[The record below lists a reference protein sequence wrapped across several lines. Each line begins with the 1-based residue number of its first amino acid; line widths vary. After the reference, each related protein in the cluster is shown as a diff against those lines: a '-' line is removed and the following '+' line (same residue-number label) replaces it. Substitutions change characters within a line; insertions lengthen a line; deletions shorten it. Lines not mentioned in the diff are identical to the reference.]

1 MIWGYD
7 GLAAEF
13 NVQDWRTAKK
23 MVSRLKYPIIRMSGG
38 RVCISRAAF
47 QIHTIKLH
55 EKVEEGIKSDK

>member
-23 MVSRLKYPIIRMSGG
+23 MVSRLRYPIIRMSGG

-47 QIHTIKLH
+47 QMHTAKLH
-55 EKVEEGIKSDK
+55 EKVKDTIRGE